1 VHPGQAEEAGMLPL
15 LDVLPRCCYSENDT
29 HQDKYGLLQGLRDL
43 QSSVPGPSDNYGVI
57 PFQIINMVKKNSQAN
72 IRLLDGN
79 QAAAEGVR
87 LSRVQVIAAYP
98 ITPQTPVTEV
108 LSEFV
113 ERGDLKS
120 EYIAVESEH
129 SVMAVCT
136 SASLVGAR
144 TFTATS
150 AHGLAY
156 MHEMLHWAAGARLPI
171 VLACVNRALGA
182 PWNILNDQ
190 QDSISQRDTGWIQ
203 LYARNN
209 QEILDTIIQAYKI
222 AETVYVPVMVCYDGY
237 ILSHTEMP
245 VEVPSQAK
253 VDKFLPPYKPHTTLD
268 PANPKNYN
276 LVTLADPRVNAEGVL
291 CHGYMEL
298 RYLLQEAL
306 QNSAETISKVG
317 EEFGKLFGRDYS
329 DMFWQDD
336 MENAD
341 IVIVAMGSLAM
352 EATVAAEMLRKEG
365 NKVGVLGL
373 RTFRPFPKAALSKA
387 LKKTR
392 LITVFDKNISYGAE
406 GATCSEIKSALYGSK
421 TEAVIRNFI
430 VGLGGRDVKARE
442 LADAVRSALPA
453 MKSGA
458 LNSEH
463 PEWICYI

>member
-1 VHPGQAEEAGMLPL
+1 LAK
-15 LDVLPRCCYSENDT
+15 RTN
-29 HQDKYGLLQGLRDL
+29 K
-43 QSSVPGPSDNYGVI
+43 
-57 PFQIINMVKKNSQAN
+57 AN
-72 IRLLDGN
+72 FRLLDGN
-79 QAAAEGVR
+79 QAAAEGAK

-98 ITPQTPVTEV
+98 ITPQTPVTEA

-113 ERGDLKS
+113 ERGDLKA
-120 EYIAVESEH
+120 EYVAVESEH
-129 SVMAVCT
+129 SAMAVCT

-156 MHEMLHWAAGARLPI
+156 MHEMLHWAAGARLPV
-171 VLACVNRALGA
+171 VLACVNRAIGA

-237 ILSHTEMP
+237 VLSHTEMP
-245 VEVPSQAK
+245 VEVPSQEE

-276 LVTLADPRVNAEGVL
+276 LVTLADPRVNAEGIL

-306 QNSAETISKVG
+306 QNSVETITKAG
-317 EEFGKLFGRDYS
+317 QEFGKLFGRDYAG
-329 DMFWQDD
+329 MFWEDD
-336 MENAD
+336 IDDAD

-352 EATVAAEMLRKEG
+352 EATVAAEMLREEG
-365 NKVGVLGL
+365 HKVSVLGL
-373 RTFRPFPKAALSKA
+373 RVFRPFPKAALVKA
-387 LKKTR
+387 LEKAR
-392 LITVFDKNISYGAE
+392 LIVVFDKNISYGSE
-406 GATCSEIKSALYGSK
+406 GATCSEIKSALYGSQTK
-421 TEAVIRNFI
+421 AAIRNFI

-442 LADAVRSALPA
+442 LADAVRKALTS

-458 LNSEH
+458 LNIEY
-463 PEWICYI
+463 PEWVCYI